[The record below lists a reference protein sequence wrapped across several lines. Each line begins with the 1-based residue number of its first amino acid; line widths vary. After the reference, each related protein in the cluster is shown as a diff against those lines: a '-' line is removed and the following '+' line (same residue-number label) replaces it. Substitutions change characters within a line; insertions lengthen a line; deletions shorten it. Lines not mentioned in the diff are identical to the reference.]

1 MARTASRSEVE
12 EEDEED
18 RRLRPPVVVVVV
30 EEEVEHLRTSLT
42 EEEAVMVVVV
52 VVVAKRKRCLNG
64 CDVVRLHILNASLA
78 FSSSSSSKGLCVYMG
93 LSTTTLRF
101 GPHTWNPC
109 QFFSFLF
116 KYLNISM
123 APFPLNFFTCGI
135 FNFLICIAIHA
146 MVF

>member
-1 MARTASRSEVE
+1 MLNLVTFFKRMARTASRSEVE

-30 EEEVEHLRTSLT
+30 VEEEEHLRTSLT
-42 EEEAVMVVVV
+42 EEEAVMV

-64 CDVVRLHILNASLA
+64 CDVVRLHILNASIA
-78 FSSSSSSKGLCVYMG
+78 FSSSSSSSKGLCVYMG

-116 KYLNISM
+116 KYFEEKINIHFAKES
-123 APFPLNFFTCGI
+123 I
-135 FNFLICIAIHA
+135 RYQ
-146 MVF
+146 